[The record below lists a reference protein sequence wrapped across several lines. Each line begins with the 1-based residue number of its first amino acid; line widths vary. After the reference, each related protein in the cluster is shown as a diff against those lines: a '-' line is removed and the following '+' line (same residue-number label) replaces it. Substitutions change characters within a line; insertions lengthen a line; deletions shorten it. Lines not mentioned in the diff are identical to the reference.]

1 MWVASTHSRAGL
13 MKLEKQ
19 GWVFYGF
26 CMIRKALGLMEIG
39 PREATQ
45 GESQIPQS
53 RKTVVYVCVGV
64 RKTMPSVL

>member
-13 MKLEKQ
+13 IKLEEQ

-45 GESQIPQS
+45 GESQGESGS
-53 RKTVVYVCVGV
+53 RFFGTRC
-64 RKTMPSVL
+64 SSE